1 MMNFVSPGMEE
12 LVAPRLFL
20 TKNVSCRDVTPFR
33 TARVC
38 SRGASGCKCSF
49 QTPPFHSTKSLSFV
63 SLLAEKSMW
72 STHCPWPRREGLW
85 LVLTE
90 WEELPVACSRH
101 GGVSSACRKTTLC
114 CNTSL
119 ARRFPVMVCWL
130 TEIVK
135 IIMTINAVSDH
146 NYIWLVA
153 FFSASLR
160 RCCVVLSLSAMIQQE
175 IMTKK
180 KRRKKGELE

>member
-1 MMNFVSPGMEE
+1 MSLHLE
-12 LVAPRLFL
+12 LQGCVAEGRQVASAASRRHLFIRQNPCL
-20 TKNVSCRDVTPFR
+20 SCLASWKVDV
-33 TARVC
+33 VD
-38 SRGASGCKCSF
+38 
-49 QTPPFHSTKSLSFV
+49 SLS
-63 SLLAEKSMW
+63 LA
-72 STHCPWPRREGLW
+72 STWR

-175 IMTKK
+175 IMKK